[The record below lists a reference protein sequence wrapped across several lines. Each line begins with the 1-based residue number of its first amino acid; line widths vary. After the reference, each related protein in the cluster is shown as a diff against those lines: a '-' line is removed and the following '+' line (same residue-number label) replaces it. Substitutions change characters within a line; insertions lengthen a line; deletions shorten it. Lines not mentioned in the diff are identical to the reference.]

1 MSRMK
6 RVDLNCDMGESFGA
20 WNLGDDAALLE
31 HVSSANIAC
40 GFHAGDPSVMRRTLE
55 AAAARGVAVGA
66 HPGFPDLAG
75 FGRRNMDIP
84 PETVYDI
91 VAYQIGALL
100 GLARTVGV
108 QLAHVKAHGALYN
121 MAVAD
126 TGLAAAIA
134 RAVHDVDADLIF
146 FGLPG
151 SPLVEEGARLGL
163 RTACE
168 VFADRGYEADGS
180 LTPRR
185 LPGALV
191 HDPELAARRAVRMV
205 LENVVDARD
214 GTTINV
220 RVDTICVHGDGPHAA
235 SIARLL
241 RHRLDEAGV
250 SVKAPGART

>member
-1 MSRMK
+1 MK

-20 WNLGDDAALLE
+20 WRIGDDDALLE

-75 FGRRNMDIP
+75 FGRRNMDIA
-84 PETVYDI
+84 PETIYDI

-108 QLAHVKAHGALYN
+108 RVAHVKAHGALYN
-121 MAVAD
+121 RAVAD
-126 TGLAAAIA
+126 TALAAAIA
-134 RAVHDVDADLIF
+134 RAVHDVDAGLIF

-151 SPLVEEGARLGL
+151 SPLIAEGERLGL
-163 RTACE
+163 RTANE
-168 VFADRGYEADGS
+168 VFADRAYEPDGS

-185 LPGALV
+185 LPGAFV
-191 HDPELAARRAVRMV
+191 HEPEQAAQRAVRMV
-205 LENVVDARD
+205 LEHVVDARD
-214 GTTINV
+214 GTTIDV
-220 RVDTICVHGDGPHAA
+220 RADTICVHGDGPNAA

-241 RHRLDEAGV
+241 RQRLEQAGV
-250 SVKAPGART
+250 SIKAPGAEA